1 MIKNLLECGLGVL
14 VRSLLP
20 GTINIHLKNASRTV
34 TTSYFVLSTLLCFSL
49 DPVLTLSCHVK
60 HFDPAALLSG
70 SKVKYVL
77 VTASTVCSS
86 KRHTIRWR

>member
-20 GTINIHLKNASRTV
+20 GTININLKTASRTV

-49 DPVLTLSCHVK
+49 DPVLTRHVK